1 MARLVGIDLPR
12 DKRIEYALP
21 YIYGIGLSAARKIL
35 EVTKIDINT
44 RVRDLTE
51 QQIAALRDEIE
62 TNYQVEGQLRTIERT
77 NIKRLID
84 IGCYRGRRHRAGLPV
99 RGQRTHTNARTRRGK
114 RKSAVKVNR
123 K

>member
-21 YIYGIGLSAARKIL
+21 YIYGIGLTLARKIL
-35 EVTKIDINT
+35 TATKIDFST
-44 RVRDLTE
+44 RVRDLTDT
-51 QQIAALRDEIE
+51 QIAALRDEIE
-62 TNYQVEGQLRTIERT
+62 TNYPVEGQLRTQERT